1 LRRDLYT
8 CSLRFGRS
16 QGNRAR
22 HAVSKHPS
30 KLDQLRRYALS
41 LPEVTEQPHF
51 DYSSFRVR
59 GKIFVSVPPGG
70 QHLNVFVDEEQRE
83 LALAVHAAFVEKLW
97 WGGKVVGLR
106 VELASADGKVVN
118 ELVRQ
123 AWARKAPKRLA
134 RQ

>member
-1 LRRDLYT
+1 LRRGLYT